1 MSRGHD
7 ELSEAFR
14 TEWPKI
20 LATLIR
26 YTGSVELAED
36 CVQEAFARAVESR
49 DRALLINPAAWM
61 TTVAKRIA
69 IDAVRRDAALRRRLP
84 LLAVDEESPS
94 GPSPADTSAG
104 APTDTPA
111 DDDRLG
117 LLFLV
122 CSPELAPETRLALAL
137 RFVCGVSTE
146 AIADALLVE
155 HTTMSARLTRAKK
168 RIESDGIRFSTPDAK
183 ERAERL
189 DDVLSTVYVLYT
201 TGHAAP
207 AGSPLGGS
215 PPGSPGRDTAG
226 NAGVRGGF
234 SATATA
240 IELARALRRLLPD
253 DREVAGLLA
262 LLLLTEARASTRV
275 AETGELVTLEDA
287 DRRRWDAAR
296 IREGLGL
303 AVVALPGG
311 GRFALQAGI
320 AGLHAEAP
328 SWSGTDW
335 TAIGA
340 LYDRLLEVWPS
351 PAAALARIV
360 ARSYGSTGP
369 EAALAELDGLAREL
383 RGAVGRHAVAV
394 RADLLRRIGRTAE
407 SRAAYEQAAAAE
419 RDPPTRD
426 FFGRRI
432 AELDGP

>member
-1 MSRGHD
+1 MTRGPD

-14 TEWPKI
+14 SEWPKI

-26 YTGSVELAED
+26 FTGSVELAED
-36 CVQEAFARAVESR
+36 CVQEAFARAMESR
-49 DRALLINPAAWM
+49 DRGLLINPAAWM

-69 IDAVRRDAALRRRLP
+69 IDSVRRDAALRRRLP
-84 LLAVDEESPS
+84 LLADDEEAPR
-94 GPSPADTSAG
+94 GPSPADS
-104 APTDTPA
+104 PA

-117 LLFLV
+117 LLYLA

-155 HTTMSARLTRAKK
+155 HATMSARLTRGKK
-168 RIESDGIRFSTPDAK
+168 RIESDGVRFSTPDAT

-189 DDVLSTVYVLYT
+189 DDVLSTVYLLYT

-207 AGSPLGGS
+207 AGSPLGASALRSTG
-215 PPGSPGRDTAG
+215 A
-226 NAGVRGGF
+226 AAGF

-240 IELARALRRLLPD
+240 IELARALRRLLPA
-253 DREVAGLLA
+253 DREVAGLLG
-262 LLLLTEARASTRV
+262 LLLLTEARASTRLT
-275 AETGELVTLEDA
+275 EGGELVTLEEA

-296 IREGLGL
+296 IQEGLGL
-303 AVVALPGG
+303 AVIALPGG

-320 AGLHAEAP
+320 AGLHAEAA

-360 ARSYGSTGP
+360 ARSYGSTGAD
-369 EAALAELDGLAREL
+369 AALTELDALAPEL
-383 RGAVGRHAVAV
+383 HGAVGRQAVAV

-407 SRAAYEQAAAAE
+407 SRAAYEQAAAEE
-419 RDPPTRD
+419 RHPPTRD

-432 AELDGP
+432 AELDEL

>member
-1 MSRGHD
+1 MTGGPQTSSSD
-7 ELSEAFR
+7 ELSAAFR
-14 TEWPKI
+14 AEWPRI

-26 YTGSVELAED
+26 YSGSIELAED
-36 CVQEAFARAVESR
+36 SVQEAFTRAVASR

-69 IDAVRRDAALRRRLP
+69 IDTVRRDAALRRRLP
-84 LLAVDEESPS
+84 LLVEDEAIVPR
-94 GPSPADTSAG
+94 G
-104 APTDTPA
+104 ASPTDTPA

-117 LLFLV
+117 LLFLA
-122 CSPELAPETRLALAL
+122 CSPELTPETRLALAL

-155 HTTMSARLTRAKK
+155 HPTMSARLTRAKK
-168 RIESDGIRFSTPDAK
+168 HIESDGIRFSSPDAG

-207 AGSPLGGS
+207 SGSPFVD
-215 PPGSPGRDTAG
+215 GR
-226 NAGVRGGF
+226 V
-234 SATATA
+234 SANATA
-240 IELARALRRLLPD
+240 IELARALRQLLPD
-253 DREVAGLLA
+253 DREVAGLLS
-262 LLLLTEARASTRV
+262 LLLLTEARASTRLTEGG
-275 AETGELVTLEDA
+275 ALVTLENA
-287 DRRRWDAAR
+287 DRRRWDVRR
-296 IREGLGL
+296 IQEGLDL
-303 AVVALPGG
+303 AVIALPGG

-335 TAIGA
+335 TSIGA
-340 LYDRLLEVWPS
+340 LYDRLLAVWPS
-351 PAAALARIV
+351 PAAGLARIV

-369 EAALAELDGLAREL
+369 QAALAELDALRPGLQ
-383 RGAVGRHAVAV
+383 GAVGRHAVAV

-407 SRAAYEQAAAAE
+407 SRAAYQQAADQE
-419 RDPPTRD
+419 RHAPTRD

-432 AELDGP
+432 AELDGQ

>member
-1 MSRGHD
+1 MTGAPD

-26 YTGSVELAED
+26 FTGSVELAED
-36 CVQEAFARAVESR
+36 SVQEAFTRAVESR

-61 TTVAKRIA
+61 TTVAKRLA
-69 IDAVRRDAALRRRLP
+69 IDSVRRDAALRRRLP
-84 LLAVDEESPS
+84 LLADDEEASP
-94 GPSPADTSAG
+94 GGSPADS
-104 APTDTPA
+104 PA

-117 LLFLV
+117 LLFLA

-155 HTTMSARLTRAKK
+155 HATMSARLTRAKK
-168 RIESDGIRFSTPDAK
+168 RIERDGIRFSTPDAT
-183 ERAERL
+183 ERAARL

-215 PPGSPGRDTAG
+215 TPGRSAPGS
-226 NAGVRGGF
+226 AGVAGGF

-240 IELARALRRLLPD
+240 IELARALRRLLAD

-262 LLLLTEARASTRV
+262 LLLLTEARASTRLTE
-275 AETGELVTLEDA
+275 AGELVTLEDA
-287 DRRRWDAAR
+287 DRRRWDVAR
-296 IREGLGL
+296 IQKGLDL

-340 LYDRLLEVWPS
+340 LYDRLLTVWPS

-369 EAALAELDGLAREL
+369 QAALAELDGLAPDL
-383 RGAVGRHAVAV
+383 HGAVGRQAVAV

-407 SRAAYEQAAAAE
+407 SRAAYERAAAE
-419 RDPPTRD
+419 ERHPPTRD

-432 AELDGP
+432 AELDEHS

>member
-1 MSRGHD
+1 MTGAPD

-26 YTGSVELAED
+26 FTGSVELAED
-36 CVQEAFARAVESR
+36 SVQEAFARAVESR

-69 IDAVRRDAALRRRLP
+69 IDSVRRDAALRRRLP
-84 LLAVDEESPS
+84 LLADDEASP
-94 GPSPADTSAG
+94 GPSSVDS
-104 APTDTPA
+104 PA

-117 LLFLV
+117 LLFLA

-155 HTTMSARLTRAKK
+155 HATMSARLTRAKK
-168 RIESDGIRFSTPDAK
+168 RIESDGIRFSTPDAT
-183 ERAERL
+183 ERAARL

-207 AGSPLGGS
+207 AGSLLGGWT
-215 PPGSPGRDTAG
+215 PG
-226 NAGVRGGF
+226 NAGVAGGF

-262 LLLLTEARASTRV
+262 LLLLTEARASTRLTE
-275 AETGELVTLEDA
+275 AGQLVTLEDA
-287 DRRRWDAAR
+287 DRRRWDVAR
-296 IREGLGL
+296 IQEGLDL

-340 LYDRLLEVWPS
+340 LYDRLLTIWPS

-369 EAALAELDGLAREL
+369 QAALAELDGLAPDL
-383 RGAVGRHAVAV
+383 HGAVGRQAVAV

-407 SRAAYEQAAAAE
+407 SRAAYEKAAAE
-419 RDPPTRD
+419 ERHPPTRD

-432 AELDGP
+432 AELDEQ

>member
-1 MSRGHD
+1 MTGAPD
-7 ELSEAFR
+7 QLSEAFR

-26 YTGSVELAED
+26 FTGSVELAED
-36 CVQEAFARAVESR
+36 SVQEAFARAVESR

-69 IDAVRRDAALRRRLP
+69 IDSVRRDAALRRRLP
-84 LLAVDEESPS
+84 LLADDEEASP
-94 GPSPADTSAG
+94 GPSPVDS
-104 APTDTPA
+104 PA

-117 LLFLV
+117 LLFLA

-155 HTTMSARLTRAKK
+155 HATMSARLTRAKK
-168 RIESDGIRFSTPDAK
+168 RIESDGIRFSTPDAT
-183 ERAERL
+183 ERAARL

-207 AGSPLGGS
+207 AGSLLGGS
-215 PPGSPGRDTAG
+215 TPG
-226 NAGVRGGF
+226 NAGVAGGF

-262 LLLLTEARASTRV
+262 LLLLTEARASTRLTE
-275 AETGELVTLEDA
+275 AGELVTLEDA
-287 DRRRWDAAR
+287 DRRRWDVAR
-296 IREGLGL
+296 IQEGLDL

-340 LYDRLLEVWPS
+340 LYDRLLRSWPS
-351 PAAALARIV
+351 QAAELARIV

-369 EAALAELDGLAREL
+369 QAALAELDGLAPDL
-383 RGAVGRHAVAV
+383 HGAVGRQAVAV

-407 SRAAYEQAAAAE
+407 SRAAYEKAAAE
-419 RDPPTRD
+419 ERHPPTRD

-432 AELDGP
+432 AELDEQ

>member
-1 MSRGHD
+1 MTVDPTRPAPGND
-7 ELSEAFR
+7 ELSAAFR
-14 TEWPKI
+14 AEWPRI

-36 CVQEAFARAVESR
+36 SVQEAFARAVASR

-69 IDAVRRDAALRRRLP
+69 VDTVRHDAALRRRLP
-84 LLAVDEESPS
+84 LLAEDEEYLPR
-94 GPSPADTSAG
+94 GPSAADS
-104 APTDTPA
+104 PA

-117 LLFLV
+117 LLFLA
-122 CSPELAPETRLALAL
+122 CSPELTPETRLALAL

-155 HTTMSARLTRAKK
+155 HPTMSARLTRAKK
-168 RIESDGIRFSTPDAK
+168 RIELDGIRFSTPDA
-183 ERAERL
+183 EQRAERL

-207 AGSPLGGS
+207 SGSPLGGD
-215 PPGSPGRDTAG
+215 GRRAG
-226 NAGVRGGF
+226 A

-253 DREVAGLLA
+253 DREVAGLLS
-262 LLLLTEARASTRV
+262 LLLLTEARASTRLT
-275 AETGELVTLEDA
+275 EGGDLVTLENA
-287 DRRRWDAAR
+287 DRRRWDVAR
-296 IREGLGL
+296 IREGLDL
-303 AVVALPGG
+303 AVIALPGG

-340 LYDRLLEVWPS
+340 LYDRLLAVWPS

-360 ARSYGSTGP
+360 ALSYGSTGP
-369 EAALAELDGLAREL
+369 EAALVELDALADGL

-407 SRAAYEQAAAAE
+407 SRAAYQRAAAAE
-419 RDPPTRD
+419 PHAPTRD

-432 AELDGP
+432 AELDGR

>member
-1 MSRGHD
+1 MTAEPD
-7 ELSEAFR
+7 ELSAAFR
-14 TEWPKI
+14 AEWPRI
-20 LATLIR
+20 LAALIR

-36 CVQEAFARAVESR
+36 SVQEAFVRAVASR

-69 IDAVRRDAALRRRLP
+69 IDTVRRDAALRRRLP
-84 LLAVDEESPS
+84 LLADDEAITPR
-94 GPSPADTSAG
+94 GPSLADS
-104 APTDTPA
+104 PA

-117 LLFLV
+117 LMFLA
-122 CSPELAPETRLALAL
+122 CSPELTPETRLALAL
-137 RFVCGVSTE
+137 RFVCGVPTE

-155 HTTMSARLTRAKK
+155 HPTMSARLTRAKR
-168 RIESDGIRFSTPDAK
+168 RIESDGVRFSTPEAQ

-207 AGSPLGGS
+207 SGSPLGVSADGLAA
-215 PPGSPGRDTAG
+215 R
-226 NAGVRGGF
+226 RQL

-240 IELARALRRLLPD
+240 IELARALRRLFPD
-253 DREVAGLLA
+253 DREVAGLLS
-262 LLLLTEARASTRV
+262 LLLLTEARASTRLT
-275 AETGELVTLEDA
+275 EGGNLVTLENA
-287 DRRRWDAAR
+287 DRRRWDVPR
-296 IREGLGL
+296 IQEGLDL

-335 TAIGA
+335 TAIGS
-340 LYDRLLEVWPS
+340 LYDRLLAVWPS

-369 EAALAELDGLAREL
+369 RAALAELDALESGLH
-383 RGAVGRHAVAV
+383 GAVGRHAVAV
-394 RADLLRRIGRTAE
+394 RADLLRRIGRTDE
-407 SRAAYEQAAAAE
+407 SRAAYQRAAADE
-419 RDPPTRD
+419 RHAPTRD

-432 AELDGP
+432 AELDGH

>member
-1 MSRGHD
+1 VTAGQGAPGYD

-14 TEWPKI
+14 VEWPRI

-36 CVQEAFARAVESR
+36 SVQEAFARAVASR

-84 LLAVDEESPS
+84 LLAEDKALAPH
-94 GPSPADTSAG
+94 GPSPADA
-104 APTDTPA
+104 PA

-122 CSPELAPETRLALAL
+122 CSPELNAETRLALAL
-137 RFVCGVSTE
+137 RFVCGVPTE

-155 HTTMSARLTRAKK
+155 HRAMSARLTRAKK
-168 RIESDGIRFSTPDAK
+168 RIESDGIRFSTPDARQ
-183 ERAERL
+183 RAERL

-207 AGSPLGGS
+207 SGSALDRSGAG
-215 PPGSPGRDTAG
+215 
-226 NAGVRGGF
+226 GGF

-253 DREVAGLLA
+253 DREVAGLLS
-262 LLLLTEARASTRV
+262 LLLLTEARASTRLT
-275 AETGELVTLEDA
+275 EGGDLVTLENA
-287 DRRRWDAAR
+287 DRRRWDVAR
-296 IREGLGL
+296 IQEGLDL

-328 SWSGTDW
+328 SWAGTDW
-335 TAIGA
+335 TAIGV

-360 ARSYGSTGP
+360 ARSYGSTGAA
-369 EAALAELDGLAREL
+369 AALAELDALGPGLH
-383 RGAVGRHAVAV
+383 GAVGRHAVAV
-394 RADLLRRIGRTAE
+394 RADLLRRVGRTVE
-407 SRAAYEQAAAAE
+407 SRAAYQRAAAE
-419 RDPPTRD
+419 EPHAPTRD

>member
-1 MSRGHD
+1 VRDGSASARTD
-7 ELSEAFR
+7 ELSAAFR
-14 TEWPKI
+14 AEWPRI
-20 LATLIR
+20 LAALIR

-36 CVQEAFARAVESR
+36 SVQEAFVRAVATR
-49 DRALLINPAAWM
+49 DRALLINPAAWI

-69 IDAVRRDAALRRRLP
+69 IDVVRRDAALRKRLP
-84 LLAVDEESPS
+84 QLVDDETSPPRDVS
-94 GPSPADTSAG
+94 GADS
-104 APTDTPA
+104 PA

-122 CSPELAPETRLALAL
+122 CAPELTPETRLALAL

-155 HTTMSARLTRAKK
+155 HPTMSARLTRAKK
-168 RIESDGIRFSTPDAK
+168 HIESDGIRFSTPEAS
-183 ERAERL
+183 ERAARL

-207 AGSPLGGS
+207 SGSPLGDAS
-215 PPGSPGRDTAG
+215 ADDRL
-226 NAGVRGGF
+226 

-253 DREVAGLLA
+253 DREVAGLLS
-262 LLLLTEARASTRV
+262 LLLLTEARASTRL
-275 AETGELVTLEDA
+275 TDGGNLVTLENA
-287 DRRRWDAAR
+287 DRRRWDVPR
-296 IREGLGL
+296 IQEGLDL

-335 TAIGA
+335 TSIGA

-369 EAALAELDGLAREL
+369 QLALAELDAIEPGLH
-383 RGAVGRHAVAV
+383 GAVGRHAVAV
-394 RADLLRRIGRTAE
+394 RADLLRRVGRTDE
-407 SRAAYEQAAAAE
+407 SRTAYLRAAATEPHA
-419 RDPPTRD
+419 PTRD

-432 AELDGP
+432 AELDGQ

>member
-1 MSRGHD
+1 MTDGSRPAAPGD
-7 ELSEAFR
+7 EELAAAFR
-14 TEWPKI
+14 AEWPRI

-36 CVQEAFARAVESR
+36 SAQEAFARAVASR
-49 DRALLINPAAWM
+49 DRALLINPAAWI

-69 IDAVRRDAALRRRLP
+69 VDAVRRDAALRRRLP
-84 LLAVDEESPS
+84 LLAEDEAFTPR
-94 GPSPADTSAG
+94 GPSPADS
-104 APTDTPA
+104 PA

-117 LLFLV
+117 LLFLA
-122 CSPELAPETRLALAL
+122 CSPELTPETRLALAL

-168 RIESDGIRFSTPDAK
+168 RIESDGIRFSTPDPSQ
-183 ERAERL
+183 RASRL

-207 AGSPLGGS
+207 SGSPLGGTADGHGTS
-215 PPGSPGRDTAG
+215 GPGS
-226 NAGVRGGF
+226 
-234 SATATA
+234 ATRTA

-253 DREVAGLLA
+253 DREVAGLLS
-262 LLLLTEARASTRV
+262 LLLLTEARASTRLSDGGDV
-275 AETGELVTLEDA
+275 VTLEDA
-287 DRRRWDAAR
+287 DRRRWDVAR
-296 IREGLGL
+296 IRDGLDL
-303 AVVALPGG
+303 VVVALPGG

-369 EAALAELDGLAREL
+369 RAALAELDALAQDL
-383 RGAVGRHAVAV
+383 HGAVGRQAVAV
-394 RADLLRRIGRTAE
+394 RADLLRRVGRTAE
-407 SRAAYEQAAAAE
+407 SRAAYQRAAAE
-419 RDPPTRD
+419 EPHAPTRD

-432 AELDGP
+432 AELDGR

>member
-1 MSRGHD
+1 MTGAPD

-26 YTGSVELAED
+26 FTGSVELAED

-69 IDAVRRDAALRRRLP
+69 IDSVRRDAALRRRLP
-84 LLAVDEESPS
+84 LLADDEEAPPGP
-94 GPSPADTSAG
+94 GPSDS
-104 APTDTPA
+104 PA

-117 LLFLV
+117 LLFLA

-155 HTTMSARLTRAKK
+155 HATMSARLTRAKK
-168 RIESDGIRFSTPDAK
+168 RIESDGIRFSTPDAT
-183 ERAERL
+183 ERAARL

-215 PPGSPGRDTAG
+215 TPGG
-226 NAGVRGGF
+226 AGVAGGF

-262 LLLLTEARASTRV
+262 LLLLTEARASTRLTE
-275 AETGELVTLEDA
+275 AGELVTLEDA
-287 DRRRWDAAR
+287 DRRRWDVAR
-296 IREGLGL
+296 IQEGLDL

-340 LYDRLLEVWPS
+340 LYDRLLTIWPS

-360 ARSYGSTGP
+360 ARSYGSAGP
-369 EAALAELDGLAREL
+369 QEALAELDDLAPDL
-383 RGAVGRHAVAV
+383 HGAVGRQAVAV

-407 SRAAYEQAAAAE
+407 SRAAYERAAAE
-419 RDPPTRD
+419 ERHPPTRD

-432 AELDGP
+432 AELDEQ

>member
-1 MSRGHD
+1 MTARSD
-7 ELSEAFR
+7 ELSAAFR
-14 TEWPKI
+14 AEWPRI

-36 CVQEAFARAVESR
+36 SVQEAFARAVDAR
-49 DRALLINPAAWM
+49 DRALLINPGAWM

-84 LLAVDEESPS
+84 LLIEDETTAPRGGSL
-94 GPSPADTSAG
+94 ADA
-104 APTDTPA
+104 PA

-117 LLFLV
+117 LLFLA
-122 CSPELAPETRLALAL
+122 CAPELSAETRLALAL

-168 RIESDGIRFSTPDAK
+168 RIESDGIRFSTPDAD

-207 AGSPLGGS
+207 TGSPLGD
-215 PPGSPGRDTAG
+215 GRL
-226 NAGVRGGF
+226 

-240 IELARALRRLLPD
+240 LELARALRRLLPE
-253 DREVAGLLA
+253 DREVAGLLS
-262 LLLLTEARASTRV
+262 LLLLTEARASTRL
-275 AETGELVTLEDA
+275 AEGGRLVTLENA
-287 DRRRWDAAR
+287 DRRHWDAQR
-296 IREGLGL
+296 IREGLDL

-335 TAIGA
+335 TSIGA
-340 LYDRLLEVWPS
+340 LYDRLLVIWPS

-360 ARSYGSTGP
+360 ARSFGSTGP
-369 EAALAELDGLAREL
+369 RVALTELDALEPGLQ
-383 RGAVGRHAVAV
+383 GAVGRQAVAV

-407 SRAAYEQAAAAE
+407 SRAAYQLAAAGE
-419 RDPPTRD
+419 RNAPTRD

-432 AELDGP
+432 AELDER

>member
-1 MSRGHD
+1 MTGSPD
-7 ELSEAFR
+7 ELSAAFR
-14 TEWPKI
+14 AEWPRI

-36 CVQEAFARAVESR
+36 SVQEAFARAVASR

-84 LLAVDEESPS
+84 LLAEDEAIAPR
-94 GPSPADTSAG
+94 GPSLADS
-104 APTDTPA
+104 PA

-117 LLFLV
+117 LLFLA
-122 CSPELAPETRLALAL
+122 CSPELTPETRLALAL

-155 HTTMSARLTRAKK
+155 HPTMSARLTRAKK
-168 RIESDGIRFSTPDAK
+168 HIESDGIRFSTPDAE
-183 ERAERL
+183 ERAARL

-207 AGSPLGGS
+207 SGSPLG
-215 PPGSPGRDTAG
+215 A
-226 NAGVRGGF
+226 AGVSGEL

-262 LLLLTEARASTRV
+262 LLLLTEARASTRLT
-275 AETGELVTLEDA
+275 EGGSLVTLENA
-287 DRRRWDAAR
+287 DRRRWDVPR
-296 IREGLGL
+296 IQEGLDL

-335 TAIGA
+335 TSIGA

-351 PAAALARIV
+351 PAAVLARIV
-360 ARSYGSTGP
+360 ARSYGSAGP
-369 EAALAELDGLAREL
+369 AAALAELDGLEPGL
-383 RGAVGRHAVAV
+383 HGAVGRQAVAV

-407 SRAAYEQAAAAE
+407 SRAAYQQAAADE
-419 RDPPTRD
+419 RHAPTRD

-432 AELDGP
+432 AELDGQ

>member
-1 MSRGHD
+1 VTGAPD

-26 YTGSVELAED
+26 FTGSVELAED

-69 IDAVRRDAALRRRLP
+69 IDSVRRDAALRRRLP
-84 LLAVDEESPS
+84 QLADDEEAPP
-94 GPSPADTSAG
+94 GPSPVDS
-104 APTDTPA
+104 PA

-117 LLFLV
+117 LLFLA

-155 HTTMSARLTRAKK
+155 HATMSARLTRAKK
-168 RIESDGIRFSTPDAK
+168 RIESDGIRFSTPDAT
-183 ERAERL
+183 ERAARL

-215 PPGSPGRDTAG
+215 TTG
-226 NAGVRGGF
+226 NAGVAGGF

-262 LLLLTEARASTRV
+262 LLLLTEARASTRLTE
-275 AETGELVTLEDA
+275 AGELVTLEDA
-287 DRRRWDAAR
+287 DRRRWDVAR
-296 IREGLGL
+296 IQEGLDL

-340 LYDRLLEVWPS
+340 LYDRLLTIWPS

-369 EAALAELDGLAREL
+369 RAALAELDGLAPDL
-383 RGAVGRHAVAV
+383 HGAVGRQAVAV

-407 SRAAYEQAAAAE
+407 SRAAYERAAAE
-419 RDPPTRD
+419 ERHPPTRD

-432 AELDGP
+432 AELDEQ

>member
-1 MSRGHD
+1 MTAAPD
-7 ELSEAFR
+7 ELAAAFR
-14 TEWPKI
+14 AEWPRI

-36 CVQEAFARAVESR
+36 SVQEAFARAVASR

-84 LLAVDEESPS
+84 LLVEDEAVAPR
-94 GPSPADTSAG
+94 GPSLADA
-104 APTDTPA
+104 PA

-117 LLFLV
+117 LLFLA
-122 CSPELAPETRLALAL
+122 CSPELTPETRLALAL

-155 HTTMSARLTRAKK
+155 HPTMSARLTRAKK
-168 RIESDGIRFSTPDAK
+168 RIESDGIRFSTPDAE
-183 ERAERL
+183 ERAARL

-207 AGSPLGGS
+207 SGSPLGA
-215 PPGSPGRDTAG
+215 AG
-226 NAGVRGGF
+226 GNGEL

-262 LLLLTEARASTRV
+262 LLLLTEARASTRLT
-275 AETGELVTLEDA
+275 EGGSLVTLENA
-287 DRRRWDAAR
+287 DRRRWDVPR
-296 IREGLGL
+296 IQEGLDL

-335 TAIGA
+335 TSIGA

-360 ARSYGSTGP
+360 ARSYGSSGP
-369 EAALAELDGLAREL
+369 AAALVELDGLEPGL
-383 RGAVGRHAVAV
+383 QGAVGRQAVAV

-407 SRAAYEQAAAAE
+407 SRAAYQQAAAEE
-419 RDPPTRD
+419 RHAPTRD

-432 AELDGP
+432 AELDGQ

>member
-1 MSRGHD
+1 VTDRHD

-14 TEWPKI
+14 AEWPRI

-36 CVQEAFARAVESR
+36 SVQEAFARAVASR
-49 DRALLINPAAWM
+49 DRALLINPGAWM

-84 LLAVDEESPS
+84 LLAEEQAIAPRGQAAANSA
-94 GPSPADTSAG
+94 ADS
-104 APTDTPA
+104 PA

-117 LLFLV
+117 LLFLA
-122 CSPELAPETRLALAL
+122 CSGELTPETRLALAL

-168 RIESDGIRFSTPDAK
+168 RIESDGIRFSTPDAAQ
-183 ERAERL
+183 RAERL

-207 AGSPLGGS
+207 SGSPLGA
-215 PPGSPGRDTAG
+215 AG
-226 NAGVRGGF
+226 IRKDL

-253 DREVAGLLA
+253 DREIAGLLA
-262 LLLLTEARASTRV
+262 LMLLTEARASTRLT
-275 AETGELVTLEDA
+275 AGGSLVTLENA
-287 DRRRWDAAR
+287 DRRRWDVAR
-296 IREGLGL
+296 IQEGLDL
-303 AVVALPGG
+303 AVIALPGG

-320 AGLHAEAP
+320 AGLHAQAP
-328 SWSGTDW
+328 SWNGTDW
-335 TAIGA
+335 SAIGV

-369 EAALAELDGLAREL
+369 EAALAELASLEQGLH
-383 RGAVGRHAVAV
+383 GAVGRQAVAV

-407 SRAAYEQAAAAE
+407 SRIAYQQAASEE
-419 RDPPTRD
+419 RHAPTRD

-432 AELDGP
+432 AELDGS

>member
-1 MSRGHD
+1 MTGAPD

-26 YTGSVELAED
+26 FTGSVELAED
-36 CVQEAFARAVESR
+36 SVQEAFARAVESR

-69 IDAVRRDAALRRRLP
+69 IDSVRRDAALRRRLP
-84 LLAVDEESPS
+84 LLADDEASP
-94 GPSPADTSAG
+94 GPSSVDS
-104 APTDTPA
+104 PA

-117 LLFLV
+117 LLFLA

-155 HTTMSARLTRAKK
+155 HATMSARLTRAKK
-168 RIESDGIRFSTPDAK
+168 RIESDGIRFSTPDAT
-183 ERAERL
+183 ERAARL

-207 AGSPLGGS
+207 AGSLLGGS
-215 PPGSPGRDTAG
+215 TPG
-226 NAGVRGGF
+226 NAGVAGGF

-262 LLLLTEARASTRV
+262 LLLLTEARASTRLTE
-275 AETGELVTLEDA
+275 AGELVTLEDA
-287 DRRRWDAAR
+287 DRRRWDVAR
-296 IREGLGL
+296 IKEGLDL
-303 AVVALPGG
+303 AIVALPGG

-340 LYDRLLEVWPS
+340 LYDRLLTIWPS

-369 EAALAELDGLAREL
+369 QAALAELDGLAPDL
-383 RGAVGRHAVAV
+383 HGAVGRQAVAV

-407 SRAAYEQAAAAE
+407 SRAAYEKAAAE
-419 RDPPTRD
+419 ERHPPTRD

-432 AELDGP
+432 AELDEQ

>member
-1 MSRGHD
+1 MTGAPD

-26 YTGSVELAED
+26 FTGSVELAED

-69 IDAVRRDAALRRRLP
+69 IDSVRRDAALRRRLP
-84 LLAVDEESPS
+84 LLADDEASP
-94 GPSPADTSAG
+94 GPSSVDS
-104 APTDTPA
+104 PA

-117 LLFLV
+117 LLFLA

-155 HTTMSARLTRAKK
+155 HATMSARLTRAKK
-168 RIESDGIRFSTPDAK
+168 RIESDGIRFSTPDAT
-183 ERAERL
+183 ERAARL

-207 AGSPLGGS
+207 AGSLLGGS
-215 PPGSPGRDTAG
+215 TPG
-226 NAGVRGGF
+226 NAGVAGGF

-262 LLLLTEARASTRV
+262 LLLLTEARASTRLTE
-275 AETGELVTLEDA
+275 AGELVTLEDA
-287 DRRRWDAAR
+287 DRRRWDVAR
-296 IREGLGL
+296 IHEGLDL

-340 LYDRLLEVWPS
+340 LYDRLLTIWPS

-369 EAALAELDGLAREL
+369 QAALAELDGLAPDL
-383 RGAVGRHAVAV
+383 HGAVGRQAVVV

-407 SRAAYEQAAAAE
+407 SRAAYEKAAAE
-419 RDPPTRD
+419 ERHPPTRD

-432 AELDGP
+432 AELDEQ

>member
-1 MSRGHD
+1 MTAGPVTPGPISSGHD
-7 ELSEAFR
+7 ELSAAFR
-14 TEWPKI
+14 AEWPRI

-36 CVQEAFARAVESR
+36 SVQEAFARAVASR

-84 LLAVDEESPS
+84 LLFEDEAISPRGS
-94 GPSPADTSAG
+94 SLADS
-104 APTDTPA
+104 PA

-117 LLFLV
+117 LLFLA
-122 CSPELAPETRLALAL
+122 CSPELTPETRLALAL

-155 HTTMSARLTRAKK
+155 HPTMSARLTRAKK
-168 RIESDGIRFSTPDAK
+168 HIESDGIRFSTPDAA

-207 AGSPLGGS
+207 TGSPLGHGEL
-215 PPGSPGRDTAG
+215 
-226 NAGVRGGF
+226 

-240 IELARALRRLLPD
+240 IELARALRRLLPG

-262 LLLLTEARASTRV
+262 LLLLTEARASTRLT
-275 AETGELVTLEDA
+275 EGGNLVTLENA
-287 DRRRWDAAR
+287 DRRRWDVPR
-296 IREGLGL
+296 IQEGLDL

-335 TAIGA
+335 TSIGA

-360 ARSYGSTGP
+360 ARSYGSSGP
-369 EAALAELDGLAREL
+369 TAALKELDALQPGLH
-383 RGAVGRHAVAV
+383 GAVGRHAVAV

-407 SRAAYEQAAAAE
+407 SRAAYQQAAAEE
-419 RDPPTRD
+419 RHAPTRD

-432 AELDGP
+432 AELDGQ

>member
-1 MSRGHD
+1 MTAGQGAPGYD

-14 TEWPKI
+14 VEWPRI

-36 CVQEAFARAVESR
+36 SVQEAFARAVASR

-84 LLAVDEESPS
+84 LLAEDKALAPH
-94 GPSPADTSAG
+94 GPSLADA
-104 APTDTPA
+104 PA

-122 CSPELAPETRLALAL
+122 CSPELNAETRLALAL
-137 RFVCGVSTE
+137 RFVCGVPTE

-155 HTTMSARLTRAKK
+155 HRAMSARLTRAKK
-168 RIESDGIRFSTPDAK
+168 RIESDGIRFSTPDARQ
-183 ERAERL
+183 RAERL

-207 AGSPLGGS
+207 SGSALDRSGAG
-215 PPGSPGRDTAG
+215 
-226 NAGVRGGF
+226 GGF

-253 DREVAGLLA
+253 DREVAGLLS
-262 LLLLTEARASTRV
+262 LLLLTEARASTRLT
-275 AETGELVTLEDA
+275 EGGDLVTLENA
-287 DRRRWDAAR
+287 DRRRWDVAR
-296 IREGLGL
+296 IQEGLDL

-328 SWSGTDW
+328 SWAGTDW
-335 TAIGA
+335 TAIGV

-360 ARSYGSTGP
+360 ARSYGSTGAA
-369 EAALAELDGLAREL
+369 AALAELDALGPGLH
-383 RGAVGRHAVAV
+383 GAVGRHAVAV
-394 RADLLRRIGRTAE
+394 RADLLRRVGRTVE
-407 SRAAYEQAAAAE
+407 SRAAYQRAAAE
-419 RDPPTRD
+419 EPHAPTRD

>member
-1 MSRGHD
+1 VTGAPD

-26 YTGSVELAED
+26 FTGSVELAED
-36 CVQEAFARAVESR
+36 SVQEAFARAVESR

-69 IDAVRRDAALRRRLP
+69 IDSVRRDAALRRRLP
-84 LLAVDEESPS
+84 LLADDEESP
-94 GPSPADTSAG
+94 GPSSVDS
-104 APTDTPA
+104 PA

-117 LLFLV
+117 LLFLA

-155 HTTMSARLTRAKK
+155 HATMSARLTRAKK
-168 RIESDGIRFSTPDAK
+168 RIESDGIRFSTPDAT
-183 ERAERL
+183 ERAARL

-207 AGSPLGGS
+207 AGSLLGGS
-215 PPGSPGRDTAG
+215 TPG
-226 NAGVRGGF
+226 NAGVAGGF

-262 LLLLTEARASTRV
+262 LLLLTEARASTRLTE
-275 AETGELVTLEDA
+275 AGELVTLEDA
-287 DRRRWDAAR
+287 DRRRWDVAR
-296 IREGLGL
+296 IQEGLDL

-340 LYDRLLEVWPS
+340 LYDRLLTIWPS

-369 EAALAELDGLAREL
+369 QAALAELDGLAPDL
-383 RGAVGRHAVAV
+383 HGAVGRQAVAV

-407 SRAAYEQAAAAE
+407 SRAAYEKAAAE
-419 RDPPTRD
+419 ERHPPTRD

-432 AELDGP
+432 AELDEQ